1 MNRKV
6 LLIGATGIT
15 LALGLA
21 GCSSS
26 KKTASTPSSA
36 APAATTAAASSAPAA
51 PSSAAASSAPAAP
64 SSAAA
69 SSPAPAASSA
79 ASGPTIASQLILG
92 APPEFQTRVD
102 GIAGLAK
109 NYGVTFKSF
118 KQLDEAGPVT
128 IAALKNG
135 QVDAAD
141 IFSTD
146 PSIAANNF
154 VVLADPKSNFAAQN
168 ILPLLNKAKVT
179 PGITSTLNAVSAKL
193 TTAGLTTLLVQ
204 VITNKQDPDA
214 VAKTWLTSQGLDAKG
229 TAASGSKLVVGS
241 ANFPENVLLAEIYAE
256 ALKDQGATISTKL
269 NIGSREKYLP
279 GLEDGSIDLLPEYN
293 GALLQFVDKT
303 ATAVSPT
310 DVFTALQTA
319 LPSSLTVLTQS
330 AAQDSDAIVVTQA
343 TAAKYHLTSIAD
355 LAKPA
360 S

>member
-1 MNRKV
+1 MNRTV
-6 LLIGATGIT
+6 LLIGTTGIT

-26 KKTASTPSSA
+26 KSTSSTASSVP
-36 APAATTAAASSAPAA
+36 PAATTAAASSAA
-51 PSSAAASSAPAAP
+51 PSSADASVPAASSSAAPAP
-64 SSAAA
+64 
-69 SSPAPAASSA
+69 SSA

-118 KQLDEAGPVT
+118 KPLDEAGPVT

-168 ILPLLNKAKVT
+168 ILPLLNKAKATDGVK
-179 PGITSTLNAVSAKL
+179 STLNAISAKL
-193 TTAGLTTLLVQ
+193 TTSGVTALLVQ

-214 VAKTWLTSQGLDAKG
+214 VAKSWLTTQGLDTKG
-229 TAASGSKLVVGS
+229 TAAKGSTLVVGS
-241 ANFPENVLLAEIYAE
+241 ANFPENVLLADIYAE

-293 GALLQFVDKT
+293 GALLQFVDKK

-330 AAQDSDAIVVTQA
+330 AAQDSDAIVVTKA
-343 TAAKYHLTSIAD
+343 TAAKYNLTSIAD

>member
-6 LLIGATGIT
+6 LLIAATGIT
-15 LALGLA
+15 LALGLS

-26 KKTASTPSSA
+26 KKTASTPSSS
-36 APAATTAAASSAPAA
+36 APPATTAAASSAAPA
-51 PSSAAASSAPAAP
+51 PSSAAASAPAAS
-64 SSAAA
+64 SSAA
-69 SSPAPAASSA
+69 PAPSSA

-118 KQLDEAGPVT
+118 KPLDEAGPVT

-168 ILPLLNKAKVT
+168 ILPLVNKAKATDGVK
-179 PGITSTLNAVSAKL
+179 STLNAISAKL
-193 TTAGLTTLLVQ
+193 TTSGVTALLVQ

-214 VAKTWLTSQGLDAKG
+214 VAKSWLTSQGLDTKG

-241 ANFPENVLLAEIYAE
+241 ANFPENVLLADIYAE
-256 ALKDQGATISTKL
+256 ALKDQGASVSTKL

-279 GLEDGSIDLLPEYN
+279 GLEDGSIDVLPEYN

-310 DVFTALQTA
+310 DVYAALQTA
-319 LPSSLTVLTQS
+319 LPSTLIVLPQS
-330 AAQDSDAIVVTQA
+330 AAQDSDAIVVTKA
-343 TAAKYHLTSIAD
+343 TAAKYNLTSIAD

>member
-26 KKTASTPSSA
+26 KKTASTTPSSA
-36 APAATTAAASSAPAA
+36 PPAATTAAASSAAPA
-51 PSSAAASSAPAAP
+51 PSSAAASVPAA

-69 SSPAPAASSA
+69 SSAAPAPSSA

-118 KQLDEAGPVT
+118 KPLDEAGPVT

-168 ILPLLNKAKVT
+168 ILPLLNKAKATDGVK
-179 PGITSTLNAVSAKL
+179 STLNAISAKL
-193 TTAGLTTLLVQ
+193 TTAGLTALLVQ

-214 VAKTWLTSQGLDAKG
+214 VAKTWLTSQGLDTKG

-256 ALKDQGATISTKL
+256 ALKDQGATVSTKL

-310 DVFTALQTA
+310 DVFAALQTA
-319 LPSSLTVLTQS
+319 LPSSLVVLTQS

-343 TAAKYHLTSIAD
+343 TATKYNLTSIAD

-360 S
+360 P

>member
-21 GCSSS
+21 ACSSS
-26 KKTASTPSSA
+26 KKTTSGAPSTS
-36 APAATTAAASSAPAA
+36 APAASASASASSASSAPASAAASTAAASSA
-51 PSSAAASSAPAAP
+51 APAP
-64 SSAAA
+64 
-69 SSPAPAASSA
+69 SSA

-92 APPEFQTRVD
+92 APPEFQTRAD

-118 KQLDEAGPVT
+118 KPLDEAGPVT

-168 ILPLLNKAKVT
+168 ILPLVNKAKATDGVK
-179 PGITSTLNAVSAKL
+179 STLNAISAKL
-193 TTAGLTTLLVQ
+193 TTAGVTALLVQ

-214 VAKTWLTSQGLDAKG
+214 VAKSWLTSQGLDAKG
-229 TAASGSKLVVGS
+229 TAAKGSTLVVGS

-256 ALKDQGATISTKL
+256 ALKNQGASISTKL

-279 GLEDGSIDLLPEYN
+279 CLKDGSIDLIPEYN
-293 GALLQFVDKT
+293 GTLLQFIDKT

-310 DVFTALQTA
+310 DVFAALQTA

-330 AAQDSDAIVVTQA
+330 EAQDSDAIVVTKA
-343 TAAKYHLTSIAD
+343 TAAKYNLTSIAD

>member
-1 MNRKV
+1 
-6 LLIGATGIT
+6 
-15 LALGLA
+15 
-21 GCSSS
+21 
-26 KKTASTPSSA
+26 
-36 APAATTAAASSAPAA
+36 
-51 PSSAAASSAPAAP
+51 
-64 SSAAA
+64 
-69 SSPAPAASSA
+69 
-79 ASGPTIASQLILG
+79 LG

-118 KQLDEAGPVT
+118 KPLDEAGPVT

-168 ILPLLNKAKVT
+168 ILPLLNKAKATDGVK
-179 PGITSTLNAVSAKL
+179 STLNAISAKL
-193 TTAGLTTLLVQ
+193 TTAGVTALLVQ

-214 VAKTWLTSQGLDAKG
+214 VAKSWLTSQGLDTKG

-241 ANFPENVLLAEIYAE
+241 ANFPENVLLADIYAE
-256 ALKDQGATISTKL
+256 ALKDQGASVSTKL

-279 GLEDGSIDLLPEYN
+279 GLEDGSIDVLPEYN

-310 DVFTALQTA
+310 DVYAALQTA
-319 LPSSLTVLTQS
+319 LPSSLIVLPQS
-330 AAQDSDAIVVTQA
+330 AAQDSDAIVVTKA
-343 TAAKYHLTSIAD
+343 TAAKYNLTSIAD
-355 LAKPA
+355 LAKPL

>member
-6 LLIGATGIT
+6 LLIGATGLT

-21 GCSSS
+21 ACSSS
-26 KKTASTPSSA
+26 KKTAATPSSS
-36 APAATTAAASSAPAA
+36 APAATTAAASSAAAA
-51 PSSAAASSAPAAP
+51 PSSAAASVP
-64 SSAAA
+64 AA
-69 SSPAPAASSA
+69 SSAAASSA

-118 KQLDEAGPVT
+118 KPLDEAGPVT

-168 ILPLLNKAKVT
+168 ILPLINKAKATDGVK
-179 PGITSTLNAVSAKL
+179 STLNAISAKL

-214 VAKTWLTSQGLDAKG
+214 VAKSWLTSQGLDTKG

-256 ALKDQGATISTKL
+256 ALKDQGATVSTKL

-279 GLEDGSIDLLPEYN
+279 GLEDGSIDVFPEYN

-310 DVFTALQTA
+310 DVFAALQTA
-319 LPSSLTVLTQS
+319 LPSSLIVLTQS
-330 AAQDSDAIVVTQA
+330 EAQDSDAIVVTKA
-343 TAAKYHLTSIAD
+343 TAAKYNLKSIAD

>member
-36 APAATTAAASSAPAA
+36 APSATTAAASSAAPA
-51 PSSAAASSAPAAP
+51 PSSAAASVPAA

-69 SSPAPAASSA
+69 SSAAPAPSSA

-118 KQLDEAGPVT
+118 KPLDEAGPVT

-168 ILPLLNKAKVT
+168 ILPLLNKAKATDGVK
-179 PGITSTLNAVSAKL
+179 STLNAISAKL
-193 TTAGLTTLLVQ
+193 TTSGVTALLVQ

-214 VAKTWLTSQGLDAKG
+214 VAKSWLTSQGLDTKG

-279 GLEDGSIDLLPEYN
+279 GLEDGSIDVLPEYN

-310 DVFTALQTA
+310 DVFSALQSA
-319 LPSSLTVLTQS
+319 LPSSLIVLPQS
-330 AAQDSDAIVVTQA
+330 AAQDSDAIVVTKA
-343 TAAKYHLTSIAD
+343 TAAKYNLTSIAD